1 MADIKVKIGA
11 DASQFESAMN
21 GMKSHMN
28 KLAMISGGAILGFK
42 ALSSVASTAA
52 SAIQSAGSAFLQFS
66 QSSSQKA
73 AQMESLTMAFE
84 TLTDNAETA
93 KELIS
98 QFREEAQKSPLKTSD
113 YAQAAQKML
122 IVGKSASEI
131 MPTLKM
137 LGDVSMGNALKF
149 DRLALAYSQVMS
161 KGRLMGQENNQL
173 AESGFSPLAII
184 SERTGKSM
192 ADLMKVME
200 DGGISSGMVTEA
212 FKIATSEGG
221 RFFGAI
227 QRGAETM
234 EGKMAQA
241 QDSVEMLQ
249 IAFGEGMN
257 KGLKV
262 GLDAI
267 SAKLPEYNKAFAQ
280 VGNTFGN
287 AIADAVNGDSEKLL
301 KIGMF
306 IGELI
311 KEGLKLALLATG
323 TETAGMLLEGA
334 SKYTPQG
341 MAYRTFRGDKVTDR
355 QVSTLQGYGR
365 QQIARDTQSTL
376 SRIRESS
383 QNTFGY
389 GDPNAVIQGMRGTK
403 FRYAQPGESS
413 PFVDPATNYRIIE
426 ILQRVADNTAPS
438 GRAFP

>member
-1 MADIKVKIGA
+1 V
-11 DASQFESAMN
+11 
-21 GMKSHMN
+21 
-28 KLAMISGGAILGFK
+28 
-42 ALSSVASTAA
+42 
-52 SAIQSAGSAFLQFS
+52 GSE
-66 QSSSQKA
+66 
-73 AQMESLTMAFE
+73 MCIRDRAFE

-113 YAQAAQKML
+113 YARAAQKML

-137 LGDVSMGNALKF
+137 LGDVAMGNALKF

-161 KGRLMGQENNQL
+161 KGRLMGPENNQL

-200 DGGISSGMVTEA
+200 DAGISSGMVTEA

-234 EGKMAQA
+234 EGKMAQT
-241 QDSVEMLQ
+241 QDAIDNLQ
-249 IAFGEGMN
+249 ITFGTGMN
-257 KGLKV
+257 EGLKV

-267 SAKLPEYNKAFAQ
+267 SEKLPQFNEAFKKIG
-280 VGNTFGN
+280 VTFGN
-287 AIADAVNGDSEKLL
+287 AIGDAVKGDTQKLEQIGL
-301 KIGMF
+301 FMGDVIAQGIVASFGNIGKIFQVGLSQTYADILGGIPKNMLTERGKSLVS
-306 IGELI
+306 GERI
-311 KEGLKLALLATG
+311 KVRNYQD
-323 TETAGMLLEGA
+323 ML
-334 SKYTPQG
+334 
-341 MAYRTFRGDKVTDR
+341 RGDARGDWR
-355 QVSTLQGYGR
+355 EASQNVSAGF
-365 QQIARDTQSTL
+365 
-376 SRIRESS
+376 

-389 GDPNAVIQGMRGTK
+389 GSATGVVEGMRGTK

-413 PFVDPATNYRIIE
+413 PFVDPATGFRIIE

-438 GRAFP
+438 GKAFP